1 MADNKYEQAMEILKN
16 ESGME
21 LKCAKKTYELMKRT
35 INPFKRIALK
45 KSIKMFMNH
54 SVGID
59 IAIHAIE
66 REIGES

>member
-1 MADNKYEQAMEILKN
+1 MTDEKYERAMKILKN
-16 ESGME
+16 EMNME
-21 LKCAKKTYELMKRT
+21 IKCAKTTYELMKRT

-45 KSIKMFMNH
+45 KSIKTFMNH

>member
-1 MADNKYEQAMEILKN
+1 MADDKYEQAMEILKN
-16 ESGME
+16 ERDME
-21 LKCAKKTYELMKRT
+21 LKCAKKTYESMKRT

-59 IAIHAIE
+59 IAIHSIK

>member
-1 MADNKYEQAMEILKN
+1 MADNKYEQVMEILKN
-16 ESGME
+16 ESDME

>member
-1 MADNKYEQAMEILKN
+1 MADNKYERAMEILKN
-16 ESGME
+16 ERDME
-21 LKCAKKTYELMKRT
+21 LKCAKKTYELMKLT

-59 IAIHAIE
+59 IAIHSIK